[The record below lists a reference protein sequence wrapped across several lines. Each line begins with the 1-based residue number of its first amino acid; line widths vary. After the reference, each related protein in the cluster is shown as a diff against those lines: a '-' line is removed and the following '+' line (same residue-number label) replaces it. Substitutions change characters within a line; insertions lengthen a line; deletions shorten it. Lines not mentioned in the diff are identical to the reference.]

1 MQITFDT
8 SNPKDLEILST
19 LLLKFPSRHHPHGG
33 DTQPE
38 VVNTGSA
45 VAETPQS
52 DADSAVSEAAQAAP
66 APVKKRGRTK
76 PEIRDEGNEAP
87 ETARIVVEPAPATV
101 AVEETAPTKPVSIDD
116 VRAALQIF
124 TGIEGVPA
132 GIELLKK
139 FGAARISE
147 LKVED
152 YAAFIEACQ

>member
-8 SNPKDLEILST
+8 NNPKDLEILST

-66 APVKKRGRTK
+66 APVKPKRGRTK
-76 PEIRDEGNEAP
+76 PEIRDEGNETAP
-87 ETARIVVEPAPATV
+87 IVEEATPAVV
-101 AVEETAPTKPVSIDD
+101 AVEEAAPTKPVSIDD
-116 VRAALQIF
+116 VRAALQAY

-132 GIELLKK
+132 GIDLLKR